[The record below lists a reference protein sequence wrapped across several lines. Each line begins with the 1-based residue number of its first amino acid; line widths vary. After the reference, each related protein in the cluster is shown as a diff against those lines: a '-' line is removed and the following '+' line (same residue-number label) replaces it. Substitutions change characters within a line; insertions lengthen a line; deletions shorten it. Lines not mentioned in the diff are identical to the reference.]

1 MDKEIKERIA
11 AINSGIIPEGYKKT
25 KVGIVPVEWEI
36 VKLANIMHNEPRPVD
51 KPNEPYIRIGIRSH
65 AKGTFQELVENPAEV
80 NMDTLYVV
88 KKDDIVV
95 NITFAW
101 EHAIA
106 LASEEDDGKLVSHR
120 FPTYVFDNNSPLY
133 YKYVFCQDMFRQRLE
148 LISPGGAGRNRVLN
162 KTDFINLEIYHPP
175 LPEQQKIAE
184 ILSTQD
190 KLIELQEKKI
200 EQLKELKKAY
210 LQKMFPKKGSKY
222 PELRFKGFTD
232 AWEQRKV
239 GELTVE
245 SSEYTTLE
253 AGFPLLTS
261 SRNGLMYQ
269 NEYRGKQTT
278 DSTETMFSIV
288 PLGACT
294 YRHMS
299 DDDVF
304 HLNVNRLEKGLVSRE
319 YPVFYASDDN
329 NLDFIVQQINSS
341 AEFRSFCA
349 EQKKGGTRTRL
360 YYKNLCEFQM
370 LIPNTEEQEKIA
382 TFLLTLDTLIT
393 LHQRECFSF
402 DFSGESAKT
411 AQKTISWEQR
421 KFSELT
427 EIRSASRVHKDEW
440 QSSGVPFYRSSDVM
454 AALNGTENEKAF
466 ISEELYEKLSA
477 VSGKLEKGDVLVT
490 GGGSVGKPYI
500 VPNNEPLYTKDADLL
515 WIKNNE
521 NLDPY
526 FVYTFFFSPTFTDY
540 LNSVSHVGTIAHY
553 TITQLGETPIT
564 LPCVS
569 EQQKIGDYFRNLD
582 FLITLHQRKLETL
595 QKMKKSLLQKM
606 FV

>member
-36 VKLANIMHNEPRPVD
+36 VKLVNIMHNEPRPVD

-232 AWEQRKV
+232 PWEQRKLITIADV
-239 GELTVE
+239 LDGD
-245 SSEYTTLE
+245 
-253 AGFPLLTS
+253 
-261 SRNGLMYQ
+261 
-269 NEYRGKQTT
+269 RGKNYPAESDFTASGHTLFLNASNVTKDGFSFVDNQYISEEKS
-278 DSTETMFSIV
+278 DSMGNGKLQEDDIV
-288 PLGACT
+288 VTSRGSLGHIAW
-294 YRHMS
+294 YNDDIMRFIRHA
-299 DDDVF
+299 
-304 HLNVNRLEKGLVSRE
+304 R
-319 YPVFYASDDN
+319 
-329 NLDFIVQQINSS
+329 INS
-341 AEFRSFCA
+341 
-349 EQKKGGTRTRL
+349 G
-360 YYKNLCEFQM
+360 M
-370 LIPNTEEQEKIA
+370 LILRKKMALDSSYLYQFMKSHKGQEQISFISFGSAQPQLTKAGVEKLNIDLPNDLEEQTQIGS
-382 TFLLTLDTLIT
+382 FFSQFDTLIT
-393 LHQRECFSF
+393 LHQRKSEQ
-402 DFSGESAKT
+402 EK
-411 AQKTISWEQR
+411 QK
-421 KFSELT
+421 
-427 EIRSASRVHKDEW
+427 
-440 QSSGVPFYRSSDVM
+440 
-454 AALNGTENEKAF
+454 EKA
-466 ISEELYEKLSA
+466 LMQL
-477 VSGKLEKGDVLVT
+477 LLT
-490 GGGSVGKPYI
+490 GI
-500 VPNNEPLYTKDADLL
+500 VRTK
-515 WIKNNE
+515 
-521 NLDPY
+521 
-526 FVYTFFFSPTFTDY
+526 
-540 LNSVSHVGTIAHY
+540 
-553 TITQLGETPIT
+553 
-564 LPCVS
+564 
-569 EQQKIGDYFRNLD
+569 
-582 FLITLHQRKLETL
+582 
-595 QKMKKSLLQKM
+595 
-606 FV
+606 

>member
-393 LHQRECFSF
+393 LHQR
-402 DFSGESAKT
+402 K
-411 AQKTISWEQR
+411 
-421 KFSELT
+421 
-427 EIRSASRVHKDEW
+427 
-440 QSSGVPFYRSSDVM
+440 
-454 AALNGTENEKAF
+454 
-466 ISEELYEKLSA
+466 
-477 VSGKLEKGDVLVT
+477 
-490 GGGSVGKPYI
+490 
-500 VPNNEPLYTKDADLL
+500 
-515 WIKNNE
+515 
-521 NLDPY
+521 
-526 FVYTFFFSPTFTDY
+526 
-540 LNSVSHVGTIAHY
+540 
-553 TITQLGETPIT
+553 
-564 LPCVS
+564 S
-569 EQQKIGDYFRNLD
+569 EQEKQK
-582 FLITLHQRKLETL
+582 
-595 QKMKKSLLQKM
+595 KKALMQLLLTGIVRTK
-606 FV
+606 

>member
-232 AWEQRKV
+232 AWEQRKFSDLAQRESAVEVSSPDCPSVEYEDVIVEEGRLNKDIRLKETQKTGIKFDGTQVLYGKLRPYLHNWLNPDFTGVAV
-239 GELTVE
+239 GDWWVLRPICIDKD
-245 SSEYTTLE
+245 YL
-253 AGFPLLTS
+253 
-261 SRNGLMYQ
+261 
-269 NEYRGKQTT
+269 YRLIQTKQ
-278 DSTETMFSIV
+278 F
-288 PLGACT
+288 
-294 YRHMS
+294 
-299 DDDVF
+299 DDVA
-304 HLNVNRLEKGLVSRE
+304 NQSAGSKMPR
-319 YPVFYASDDN
+319 ADW
-329 NLDFIVQQINSS
+329 NLIS
-341 AEFRSFCA
+341 
-349 EQKKGGTRTRL
+349 
-360 YYKNLCEFQM
+360 
-370 LIPNTEEQEKIA
+370 NTEFFVPISMEEQGKIA
-382 TFLLTLDTLIT
+382 QAFTNLDTLIT
-393 LHQRECFSF
+393 LHQR
-402 DFSGESAKT
+402 K
-411 AQKTISWEQR
+411 
-421 KFSELT
+421 
-427 EIRSASRVHKDEW
+427 
-440 QSSGVPFYRSSDVM
+440 
-454 AALNGTENEKAF
+454 
-466 ISEELYEKLSA
+466 
-477 VSGKLEKGDVLVT
+477 
-490 GGGSVGKPYI
+490 
-500 VPNNEPLYTKDADLL
+500 
-515 WIKNNE
+515 
-521 NLDPY
+521 
-526 FVYTFFFSPTFTDY
+526 
-540 LNSVSHVGTIAHY
+540 
-553 TITQLGETPIT
+553 
-564 LPCVS
+564 S
-569 EQQKIGDYFRNLD
+569 EQEKQK
-582 FLITLHQRKLETL
+582 
-595 QKMKKSLLQKM
+595 KKALMQLLLTGIVRTK
-606 FV
+606 